1 LNGDFQHVA
10 VLEQIYQDLKK
21 RPRSDKVAQPPQT
34 DVDDADGDS
43 GDEME
48 DEGGDGQAMAVD
60 ETSRE
65 AANAPIVDE
74 DGFQLVQGKGR
85 RRK

>member
-1 LNGDFQHVA
+1 MS
-10 VLEQIYQDLKK
+10 VLEHIYQNLKK
-21 RPRSDKVAQPPQT
+21 RPRSDKVVQPPPQAE
-34 DVDDADGDS
+34 VDDADGDS

-48 DEGGDGQAMAVD
+48 DDEGADDGQAMAVD

-65 AANAPIVDE
+65 AANVPIVDE